1 MMVSDKDDRGVG
13 WGEGGRFGMAIN
25 IIRLVIARH
34 GIAWKHSLT
43 VGEQLFPDA
52 KSSMLLTQFV
62 ETKHCRSV
70 VLQSYHG

>member
-1 MMVSDKDDRGVG
+1 
-13 WGEGGRFGMAIN
+13 MAIN